1 MIASVNNNITALTAL
16 NKRMGVTADNI
27 ANANTAG
34 FKKSRTVFS
43 EGPNGDVKVTINN
56 INTPGLPNPDAEDDP
71 SLAAEL
77 SNVDLT
83 EEIPSMIPTQR
94 SYDANL
100 IAIKTQDEM
109 IGTLVDI
116 MS

>member
-1 MIASVNNNITALTAL
+1 MIGSVNNNITALSAL
-16 NKRMGVTADNI
+16 NKRMAVTADNI

-34 FKKSRTVFS
+34 FKKSRVVFA
-43 EGPNGDVKVTINN
+43 EGPNGDVNVSINQ
-56 INTPGLPNPDAEDDP
+56 IDTPGRPNPDSDTDP
-71 SLAAEL
+71 SAATEL

-83 EEIPSMIPTQR
+83 EEIPRMIPTQR

-100 IAIKTQDEM
+100 IAIKAQDEM

-116 MS
+116 MG